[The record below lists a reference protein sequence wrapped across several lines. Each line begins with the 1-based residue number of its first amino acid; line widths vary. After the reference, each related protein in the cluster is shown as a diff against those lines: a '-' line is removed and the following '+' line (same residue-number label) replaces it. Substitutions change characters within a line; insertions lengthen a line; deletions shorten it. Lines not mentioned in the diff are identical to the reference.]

1 MASRIVFIGVGG
13 QGNILASRLIG
24 EAAIKAD
31 VPVRLSET
39 HGMAQRGGVVESVAI
54 IGEGMSHIISPGEAD
69 VIVSFEPLEAL
80 RSLEKANK
88 DTLLIT
94 STAKMPPFTVAIGQG
109 EYPAL
114 DDILA
119 LLKAKTARVISFDAL
134 AEAEAAGNPLGVNMV
149 LLGALIAAADLPIK
163 AEHIQAAIKTTT
175 KAAFVDMNL
184 DCFNRGLSSGP
195 KGRLTI
201 STGPVR
207 PARRGT

>member
-134 AEAEAAGNPLGVNMV
+134 AEAEAAGNPLGVNMG

-184 DCFNRGLSSGP
+184 DCFNRGYQAAQ
-195 KGRLTI
+195 K
-201 STGPVR
+201 
-207 PARRGT
+207 AA